1 MSKKK
6 QDTKREQYRH
16 EWKYLINEGEKEA
29 MISQMRSVFKPDSHA
44 IGGHYLIRS
53 LYFDDFENSAYEE
66 KGEGVLERKKYRI
79 RIYNCSDSPIK
90 LERKKKYDAYIY
102 KESANLTH
110 EEFDR
115 IMAGDYK
122 FLLDNP
128 QSLCREFY
136 VECMSNIMR
145 PRVIVDYDREPWL
158 LDFGTV
164 RITFDCNVRAAIG
177 SFDIFDPDLPTL
189 SVLDPGKVVLEVKY
203 TEFVPQ
209 IVREMIPPKAADIT
223 AFSKY
228 TMCCDKTMYMFGPE
242 YYCDEGNDHPSRSRA
257 FAEPYK
263 TSDYIFPH
271 YSKNQDD

>member
-1 MSKKK
+1 MRKIEFSP
-6 QDTKREQYRH
+6 DRERYRH
-16 EWKYLINEGEKEA
+16 EWKYLISEGEKEA
-29 MISQMRSVFKPDSHA
+29 MISRMRSVFKTDAHA
-44 IGGHYLIRS
+44 LDGKYFIRS
-53 LYFDDFENSAYEE
+53 LYFDDYENSAYEQ
-66 KGEGVLERKKYRI
+66 KYDGVLERKKYRI

-102 KESANLTH
+102 KESADLTH

-115 IMAGDYK
+115 IMAGDYE
-122 FLLDNP
+122 FLLTNP

-136 VECMSNIMR
+136 VECISNVLR

-158 LDFGTV
+158 LDQGTV

-177 SFDIFDPDLPTL
+177 SLDIFDPNLPTL

-203 TEFVPQ
+203 TEFLPQ
-209 IVREMIPPKAADIT
+209 IVREIIPPKAADIT

-228 TMCCDKTMYMFGPE
+228 TMCCDKTMYMHEAE
-242 YYCDEGNDHPSRSRA
+242 YWFDEGHENPARSRA

-263 TSDYIFPH
+263 TEDYVFPH
-271 YSKNQDD
+271 YSKNKME